1 MAASLTNGGKLP
13 LFVIMNC
20 LNGFFHDVYTQSLAE
35 SLMVAQNGGA
45 VAVWASSGLTS
56 AGPQFQM
63 DDRFTQMLFSQ
74 TAPALGD
81 AVLKA
86 KSAIS
91 DIDVRRTFIL
101 FGDPAM
107 QLRVPGFSSDPVSTF
122 GTSKVRVQGER
133 R

>member
-1 MAASLTNGGKLP
+1 
-13 LFVIMNC
+13 
-20 LNGFFHDVYTQSLAE
+20 
-35 SLMVAQNGGA
+35 MVAQNGGA

-101 FGDPAM
+101 FGDP
-107 QLRVPGFSSDPVSTF
+107 QLRVPGFSSDPVSTS